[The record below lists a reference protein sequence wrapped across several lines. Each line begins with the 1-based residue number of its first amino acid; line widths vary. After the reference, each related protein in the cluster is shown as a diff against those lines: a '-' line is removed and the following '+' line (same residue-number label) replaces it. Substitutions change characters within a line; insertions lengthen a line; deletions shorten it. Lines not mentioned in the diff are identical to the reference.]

1 MPRTRDHAV
10 RHISLAALGNRAEP
24 QTEHRNPN
32 QAAYRRL
39 KEDIVMGRLPF
50 GAVLSSRKLGREMG
64 TSFLPV
70 ADALRVLEVEGLVE
84 TRDRVGTRVK
94 IPTVEDIKGVYTVR
108 EALESQAARLCSER
122 ATKEQRRL
130 LKSKAREVDG

>member
-1 MPRTRDHAV
+1 MLHNGSMRTRDRWPH
-10 RHISLAALGNRAEP
+10 RIRLAALGDGSQP
-24 QTEHRNPN
+24 STEHRNPN

-39 KEDIVMGRLPF
+39 KEDIVLGRLPF

-108 EALESQAARLCSER
+108 EA
-122 ATKEQRRL
+122 
-130 LKSKAREVDG
+130 